1 MESVIFRLIAIRD
14 MHYMAGST
22 LSKQESKKVHRK
34 EVEDLD
40 LVIDFLKGKTTDED
54 KLEESI
60 KTLKRINE
68 MNKKGLIASIRF
80 MDKVA
85 KEEFETNIKVVN
97 CIIDQINFQIKINKS
112 KGE

>member
-22 LSKQESKKVHRK
+22 LSKQESKKAHRK

-40 LVIDFLKGKTTDED
+40 LVIDFLKGKPTDED

-60 KTLKRINE
+60 KILKRINE
-68 MNKKGLIASIRF
+68 MNKKGLIAAIRF

-85 KEEFETNIKVVN
+85 KEEFETNIKFVN
-97 CIIDQINFQIKINKS
+97 FIINQINFQIKLNKL